1 MTDHRARVDDL
12 LAEYRRSRE
21 HLATVHQRLGEISAT
36 ASNAD
41 SSITVTVGPRGSV
54 TAMSI
59 SDEAFQRYRPS
70 ELAAEIVRLA
80 ASASDRALVDASN
93 VLAPA
98 LPAGT
103 DPQAL
108 LLGTADLDPAEL
120 APAAAESASSAEME
134 SEEDEDFEST
144 NWVAEGRRTG
154 P

>member
-36 ASNAD
+36 ASNSD
-41 SSITVTVGPRGSV
+41 TSVTVTVGPRGSV
-54 TAMSI
+54 TALSV
-59 SDEAFQRYRPS
+59 SEEAYRRYRPS
-70 ELAAEIVRLA
+70 ELAEEIVRLA

-120 APAAAESASSAEME
+120 APAAAERSTSAEVE
-134 SEEDEDFEST
+134 EEDDFESI
-144 NWVAEGRRTG
+144 NWVAEGRRAG

>member
-41 SSITVTVGPRGSV
+41 TSVTVTVGPRGSV
-54 TAMSI
+54 TGLSL
-59 SDEAFQRYRPS
+59 SDDAFRRYRPS
-70 ELAAEIVRLA
+70 ELADEIVRLA
-80 ASASDRALVDASN
+80 ASASERALVDASN

-108 LLGTADLDPAEL
+108 LLGTADLGPAAL
-120 APAAAESASSAEME
+120 APVAAERASSVEG
-134 SEEDEDFEST
+134 EEDEDFEST

-154 P
+154 L

>member
-41 SSITVTVGPRGSV
+41 TSITVTVGPRGSV
-54 TAMSI
+54 TGLSI
-59 SDEAFQRYRPS
+59 SDDAFRRYRPS
-70 ELAAEIVRLA
+70 ELAEEIVRLA
-80 ASASDRALVDASN
+80 ASASERALVDASN

-108 LLGTADLDPAEL
+108 LLGTADLRPAEL
-120 APAAAESASSAEME
+120 APVPAEME

-144 NWVAEGRRTG
+144 NWVTEGRSAG

>member
-41 SSITVTVGPRGSV
+41 TSITVTVGPRGSV
-54 TAMSI
+54 TGLSI
-59 SDEAFQRYRPS
+59 SDEAFRRYRPS
-70 ELAAEIVRLA
+70 ELAEEIVRLA
-80 ASASDRALVDASN
+80 ASASDRALVDAGN

-103 DPQAL
+103 DPHAL
-108 LLGTADLDPAEL
+108 LRGTADLEPAEL
-120 APAAAESASSAEME
+120 TPAADAPAASAE
-134 SEEDEDFEST
+134 SEEDDDFEST
-144 NWVAEGRRTG
+144 NWVAEGRR
-154 P
+154 